1 MSKIKKNYLLVASG
15 LIPILMLVVGTY
27 NISQNTVTAQ
37 EEITVQNN
45 ISSLV
50 QPDMNFSS
58 SINVNDIVAES
69 LKSKV
74 TTTLSDAIGIA
85 EANIGE
91 GAFAKE
97 ASLETKHGYLVYKVK
112 VSDSANEKYKVIID
126 PGTGEVLKTEKV
138 DYEHYGKMGGDK
150 YGGDKYGDKNKKD
163 KWSR

>member
-1 MSKIKKNYLLVASG
+1 MSKTKNNNLLLVSG
-15 LIPILMLVVGTY
+15 LIPILMVVVGTY
-27 NISQNTVTAQ
+27 NISQNTVIAQ
-37 EEITVQNN
+37 EELMVQNN
-45 ISSLV
+45 MSSMA

-58 SINVNDIVAES
+58 SINVNDIVSES

-91 GAFAKE
+91 GSFAKE

-112 VSDSANEKYKVIID
+112 VSDSENQKHKVIID

-138 DYEHYGKMGGDK
+138 ENEHYVEMGGDK
-150 YGGDKYGDKNKKD
+150 
-163 KWSR
+163 